1 MPSYEGKVDNLNPR
15 LVKKLGEDKRRNSGL
30 PVLGSSGYENS
41 LLRRIN
47 SYIRLMLGLDDRDT
61 LYGDITVPDCYLEY
75 KYSSDSQKVVNV
87 NPEEFHNI
95 FIGAV
100 EKIAEEIGVS
110 PYSVNTSKKVVS
122 TTKGHK

>member
-15 LVKKLGEDKRRNSGL
+15 LVKELGEDKRRNSGL
-30 PVLGSSGYENS
+30 PVLGSSGYENG

-61 LYGDITVPDCYLEY
+61 LYGDITVPDRYLEY
-75 KYSSDSQKVVNV
+75 KYSSSSQKILSVK
-87 NPEEFHNI
+87 PEEFHNI

-110 PYSVNTSKKVVS
+110 PYPVKTSKNK
-122 TTKGHK
+122 T